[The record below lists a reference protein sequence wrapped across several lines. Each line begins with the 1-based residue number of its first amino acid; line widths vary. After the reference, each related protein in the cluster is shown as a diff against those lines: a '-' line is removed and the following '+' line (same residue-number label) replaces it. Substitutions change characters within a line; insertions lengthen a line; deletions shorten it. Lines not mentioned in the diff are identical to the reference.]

1 MNSGGIDLARCDG
14 LVTVLAMSSRLYL
27 TLALSLALVGCD
39 QVNKDTSST
48 AAHTDDAN
56 NPNYKQAQQDLDNNN
71 PSAAIADYEAALA
84 ANPKLAGAHYE
95 LGVIYGDKM
104 NDPISSIYHFKRF
117 IDLSPNSDKKDQV
130 QALIDKQG
138 ALYAA
143 SLPNPSGLSA
153 GDIAKLQDENATLK
167 KQVGD
172 ATTTI
177 AKLQSELGK
186 HHSVASSAIPNG
198 PMIAQAAA
206 PDPSPV
212 ISTDAGG
219 SSSNGATAT
228 PPKALP
234 VDQAAAAAGN
244 ADTQTGG
251 TNGAPVSLEGARSYT
266 VVKGDSYW
274 KIAKKMYPGDTKN
287 GVQKIQ
293 DANKET
299 MGKPLKIGQVLVIPK

>member
-1 MNSGGIDLARCDG
+1 
-14 LVTVLAMSSRLYL
+14 MSTRLYL
-27 TLALSLALVGCD
+27 TLAAALALAGCD
-39 QVNKDTSST
+39 QVNKDS
-48 AAHTDDAN
+48 AAAQTDDSN

-71 PSAAIADYEAALA
+71 PTGAIADYEAALG

-104 NDPISSIYHFKRF
+104 NDPVSSIYHFKRF

-130 QALIDKQG
+130 QALIDKESTVF
-138 ALYAA
+138 AA
-143 SLPNPSGLSA
+143 SLPNSSAPSA
-153 GDIAKLQDENATLK
+153 DDMEKLQNENATLK
-167 KQVGD
+167 KQVSD

-177 AKLQSELGK
+177 TKLQAQLSR
-186 HHSVASSAIPNG
+186 HHLTAVASAEPAPSG
-198 PMIAQAAA
+198 PMLAQAT
-206 PDPSPV
+206 PSDPSPV
-212 ISTDAGG
+212 VSTDTGG
-219 SSSNGATAT
+219 STSNGAAAT

-234 VDQAAAAAGN
+234 VDQATAAAGN
-244 ADTQTGG
+244 ADTQGG
-251 TNGAPVSLEGARSYT
+251 DTNSAPVSLADARSYK